1 MDWLQCNLIVWNYSW
16 SRRNDC
22 GRSCGVK
29 RCPSLLHSGG
39 GPAKV
44 IKFYWTIEE
53 IIEHEKQLY
62 SDSERYTREELE
74 EFLKAVNR

>member
-1 MDWLQCNLIVWNYSW
+1 M
-16 SRRNDC
+16 
-22 GRSCGVK
+22 
-29 RCPSLLHSGG
+29 
-39 GPAKV
+39 PAKV
-44 IKFYWTIEE
+44 LKFYWTIEE